1 MSSSDPVMAAEPIDA
16 EPAEPA
22 ERGSR
27 GIQSVEVG
35 GQLLLALLRLGR
47 ALPLKTL
54 AAEAGMTAAKAHPY
68 LVSFGKLGLIAQDE
82 ASGHYGIGPLALQLG
97 LVAQQQ
103 LDPVRVAGEALPALA
118 AELGHT
124 TALAVWGPQGPTM
137 VRIETPPTPIH
148 VVMRPGTVMSLAGTA
163 SGLLFAAHRPRG
175 QVRALF
181 DAERARGAPGARID
195 FVQFE
200 RQLAEVRL
208 QGLATVADTLVPG
221 INAMAA
227 PVFDPWGELALSLTV
242 IGPSAT
248 LDMAPQGAPAELL
261 RAAARAASQ
270 RLGSPRR

>member
-1 MSSSDPVMAAEPIDA
+1 MSVPEAAEPV
-16 EPAEPA
+16 
-22 ERGSR
+22 ERASR

-54 AAEAGMTAAKAHPY
+54 ATEAGMTAAKAHPY
-68 LVSFGKLGLIAQDE
+68 LVSFAKLGLIAQDE

-124 TALAVWGPQGPTM
+124 AALAVWGPQGPTM

-163 SGLLFAAHRPRG
+163 SGLLFAAHRPLG

-181 DAERARGAPGARID
+181 DAERARQAPGSAIE
-195 FVQFE
+195 FALFE
-200 RQLAEVRL
+200 RRMAEARL
-208 QGLATVADTLVPG
+208 QGLATVADALVPG
-221 INAMAA
+221 ISAMAA
-227 PVFDPWGELALSLTV
+227 PVFDPWGEMALSLTV
-242 IGPSAT
+242 IGPAST
-248 LDMAPQGAPAELL
+248 LDPAPNGATAETL

>member
-1 MSSSDPVMAAEPIDA
+1 MNPDEGDSP
-16 EPAEPA
+16 

-54 AAEAGMTAAKAHPY
+54 AAEAGMSAAKAHPY
-68 LVSFGKLGLIAQDE
+68 LVSFGKLGLIAQD
-82 ASGHYGIGPLALQLG
+82 ALTGHYGIGPLALQLG

-103 LDPVRVAGEALPALA
+103 LDPVRVTGEALPALA

-163 SGLLFAAHRPRG
+163 SGLLFAAHRPQG
-175 QVRALF
+175 LVRALF
-181 DAERARGAPGARID
+181 DAERARGAPGAQVD
-195 FVQFE
+195 FAQFE
-200 RQLAEVRL
+200 RRLAEVRL

-221 INAMAA
+221 ISAMAA
-227 PVFDPWGELALSLTV
+227 PVFDPWGEMALSLTV
-242 IGPSAT
+242 IGPAAT
-248 LDMAPQGAPAELL
+248 LDMAAQGAPAEQL